1 MHDLLIQG
9 GDVLDGT
16 GAPAHRADVAVTN
29 GAIAAI
35 GSRLGEARRVVDA
48 TALVV
53 APGFIDIHT
62 HSDFTLPLNQ
72 RAESKIRQ
80 GVTTEVVGNCG
91 FSVAPALPGRA
102 ADLREYLAASAPWL
116 TFGDTTFAAYAEA
129 FPPTSVNTVLQ
140 VGHNTLRVMA
150 VGMENRPARPDE
162 LALMERLLEEALD
175 AGALGLSSGLFT
187 APGNYASTEEM
198 IALARVLRR
207 RGGAYASHIRQEA
220 GQVFAAVDE
229 AVAIG
234 ETTDVHV
241 QVAHLKISGTEN
253 WGGAARLLE
262 RIDAARRRGV
272 RVDADQYPYTS
283 ASNPLRNLL
292 PVWLQDGGLPAML
305 DRLRDRSSRDR
316 IRDDVAA
323 HGNASFGRLPSWDDV
338 RIAVSPN
345 NPEHAGLSIGDI
357 ARTRGVDPVD
367 AVCDHLVAD
376 EGHTRVVLRSMSEED
391 VRTILAAPFV
401 AIGSDG
407 TSLAPY
413 GVTGQGKPHPRFYGT
428 FARVL
433 GPYVRDARVLT
444 LPEAVR
450 KMTGAAAAMLGLTRR
465 GVVREGWAADLTV
478 FDPAAIADRAT
489 YDDPHRYAA
498 GVRTVV
504 VNGAVVVDDGEHTG
518 ALPGRVLRRTA
529 RGVA

>member
-9 GDVLDGT
+9 ADVLDGT
-16 GAPAHRADVAVTN
+16 GGAARRVDVAVAH
-29 GAIAAI
+29 GVISAI
-35 GSRLGEARRVVDA
+35 GSDLGEARRVIDA
-48 TALVV
+48 AGHVL

-91 FSVAPALPGRA
+91 FSAAPILSGRA

-116 TFGDTTFAAYAEA
+116 TFRDTTFAAYADA
-129 FPPTSVNTVLQ
+129 LPPMSVNTVLQ
-140 VGHNTLRVMA
+140 VGHNTLRVMT
-150 VGMENRPARPDE
+150 VGMENRQARPDE
-162 LALMERLLEEALD
+162 LAQMERLLEEALE

-187 APGNYASTEEM
+187 APGNYASTDEM

-207 RGGAYASHIRQEA
+207 HGGAYASHIRQEA
-220 GQVFAAVDE
+220 GAVFAAVDE

-234 ETTDVHV
+234 AAADVHV
-241 QVAHLKISGTEN
+241 QIAHLKISGTEN
-253 WGGAARLLE
+253 WGGAAKLLE

-292 PVWLQDGGLPAML
+292 PLWLQEGGVASML
-305 DRLRDRSSRDR
+305 DRLRDASLRDR
-316 IRDDVAA
+316 IRADVAT

-338 RIAVSPN
+338 RIAVSPG

-357 ARTRGVDPVD
+357 ARKRGVDPVD
-367 AVCDHLVAD
+367 AACDYLAAD
-376 EGHTRVVLRSMSEED
+376 EGHTRVVLRSMSEDD

-401 AIGSDG
+401 SIGSDG
-407 TSLAPY
+407 NSLAPY

-444 LPEAVR
+444 LPDAVR
-450 KMTGAAAAMLGLTRR
+450 KMTGSAAEVLGLARR
-465 GVVREGWAADLTV
+465 GFVREGYAADLTV
-478 FDPAAIADRAT
+478 FDPATIEDRAT
-489 YDDPHRYAA
+489 YDDPHQYAA

-504 VNGAVVVDDGEHTG
+504 VNGAVVIDDGEHTG
-518 ALPGRVLRRTA
+518 ALSGRVLRRGTH
-529 RGVA
+529 GVQ

>member
-1 MHDLLIQG
+1 MIDAAGL
-9 GDVLDGT
+9 VL
-16 GAPAHRADVAVTN
+16 
-29 GAIAAI
+29 
-35 GSRLGEARRVVDA
+35 
-48 TALVV
+48 

-91 FSVAPALPGRA
+91 FSAAPALPGRA

-116 TFGDTTFAAYAEA
+116 TFRDTTFAAYADA
-129 FPPTSVNTVLQ
+129 LPPMSVNTILQ
-140 VGHNTLRVMA
+140 VGHNTLRVMT
-150 VGMENRPARPDE
+150 VGMDNRPARPDE
-162 LALMERLLEEALD
+162 LAQMERLLEEALD

-187 APGNYASTEEM
+187 MPGNYASTGEM
-198 IALARVLRR
+198 IALARVLHRH
-207 RGGAYASHIRQEA
+207 GGAYASHIRQEA

-234 ETTDVHV
+234 EAADVHV
-241 QVAHLKISGTEN
+241 QIAHLKISGTEN

-292 PVWLQDGGLPAML
+292 PLWLQDGGLSAML
-305 DRLRDRSSRDR
+305 DRLRDASLRDR
-316 IRDDVAA
+316 IRSDIAT

-338 RIAVSPN
+338 RIAVSPGH
-345 NPEHAGLSIGDI
+345 PDDAGLSIGDI
-357 ARTRGVDPVD
+357 ARKRGIDPVD
-367 AVCDHLVAD
+367 AACDYLVAD
-376 EGHTRVVLRSMSEED
+376 EGHTRVVLRSMSEDD

-401 AIGSDG
+401 TIGSDG
-407 TSLAPY
+407 NSLAPY

-444 LPEAVR
+444 LPDAVR
-450 KMTGAAAAMLGLTRR
+450 KMTGGAAEALGLARR
-465 GVVREGWAADLTV
+465 GFVREGYAADLTV
-478 FDPAAIADRAT
+478 FDAATIADRAT
-489 YDDPHRYAA
+489 YDEPHQYAA
-498 GVRTVV
+498 GVRTVI

-518 ALPGRVLRRTA
+518 ALPGRVLRRSA
-529 RGVA
+529 HGVQ